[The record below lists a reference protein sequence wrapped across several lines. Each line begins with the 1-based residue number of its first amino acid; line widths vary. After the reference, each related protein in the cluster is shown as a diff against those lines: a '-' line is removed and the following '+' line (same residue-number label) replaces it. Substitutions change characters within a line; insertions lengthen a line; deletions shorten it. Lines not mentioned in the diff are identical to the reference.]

1 MPHPENSPTGKP
13 DVSPPSQRR
22 YFLAQYEVENEPSQA
37 LEELCSH
44 SPLFSLVLQ
53 NTPLVLIYIDRD
65 RTIRFAEGKGIEGL
79 RKLTVEEWI
88 GQPFEEIF
96 DEGEGIQKAVER
108 GLKDETINTVI
119 QTGPFSLE
127 FHVLPVKD
135 ESGQVVGVFGIAT
148 NITERFL
155 YHQALQE
162 SEQRFEAI
170 FEHLTIGVMLQ
181 TLEGELLDC
190 NTAIQQMLG
199 GTCKDLR
206 QQNLVEYVHPADR
219 PALVSAYTDLVQSKH
234 AEFQKEIRVKDK
246 GAVAWARI
254 TASVVKSSLGE
265 PLFIVSLIEDI
276 SKEKQIALE
285 KREVQRRLLQGRE
298 QERLALAQELHD
310 GPLQDIIGIS
320 YALEA
325 LHQEGLSTAKPNSL
339 QSIQRSLDQL
349 IHQVRSICG
358 DLRPPALAPFGLERA
373 VRSHIQI
380 FQSKHPEIQVY
391 LNLAK
396 DEQRLPNPVRIA
408 LYRIYQESLNNVIR
422 HANASNLWIWLNLE
436 DNQVSLE
443 IQDDGS
449 GFTLPPS
456 WLEMVRSGHLGL
468 AGAIERTESI
478 NGTFSIESSPN
489 LGTTIRVVVPLN
501 NLD

>member
-53 NTPLVLIYIDRD
+53 NTPLVLIYIDRY

-246 GAVAWARI
+246 GAGAWARI

-265 PLFIVSLIEDI
+265 PLFIVSLIEESAKI
-276 SKEKQIALE
+276 NKSPWKNARSNAGCCKAVSRSGWPWPRSCTTAPC
-285 KREVQRRLLQGRE
+285 KTSSAFRT
-298 QERLALAQELHD
+298 
-310 GPLQDIIGIS
+310 PWKP
-320 YALEA
+320 
-325 LHQEGLSTAKPNSL
+325 STRKAFP
-339 QSIQRSLDQL
+339 
-349 IHQVRSICG
+349 
-358 DLRPPALAPFGLERA
+358 
-373 VRSHIQI
+373 
-380 FQSKHPEIQVY
+380 
-391 LNLAK
+391 
-396 DEQRLPNPVRIA
+396 
-408 LYRIYQESLNNVIR
+408 
-422 HANASNLWIWLNLE
+422 
-436 DNQVSLE
+436 
-443 IQDDGS
+443 
-449 GFTLPPS
+449 PPS
-456 WLEMVRSGHLGL
+456 PTPSSRSSGHW
-468 AGAIERTESI
+468 TS
-478 NGTFSIESSPN
+478 
-489 LGTTIRVVVPLN
+489 
-501 NLD
+501 